1 MATIRVSNQ
10 SQLTNAL
17 RNVDDGDTILLG
29 ASTYSKL
36 QMQGGGRTDFD
47 FSSKVTIKSA
57 DANRPAV
64 INEML
69 LQNVGNLEIQDVTF
83 DYTGRQASDT
93 PSWARGTPFALKGTS
108 DVTLSNVDIKGH
120 LQNNWAVGTGLY
132 VNTSDGF
139 TIRDSDMTDFKIAM
153 NIWGTDDVTIEGNS
167 IRRMNHDG
175 LFLGGIDG
183 IKIEDNFIGDYRSQ
197 YPSALHKDSIQFY
210 TNKKIAPPS
219 EDIVIRGNTIESA
232 DHRHG
237 IFIFNELYRDGNT
250 SSAAQHKNI
259 LIENN
264 YIHSTNTHGITV
276 AHADGVVIRNNT
288 VLLNDNMGFKQI
300 PLINV
305 SLLSKNVDIVGN
317 TVYSVQNAANSSWE
331 VRGNIVEG
339 HSRGHWDGV
348 FRNGQ
353 LVRSTSNAFSES
365 ASTLSMV
372 DQSAEVFS
380 IDADSFGSGKPQI
393 IEDLDFGAGDR
404 LVLSGFGPDTFSGS
418 GVTLA
423 EDGGAVSIA
432 SAAGLRS
439 VVLDAED
446 VTARASADGDDLFVY
461 IAHKGDIAVLA
472 LADYLV

>member
-29 ASTYSKL
+29 AGTYSKL

-210 TNKKIAPPS
+210 TNKNIAPPS

-232 DHRHG
+232 DYRHG
-237 IFIFNELYRDGNT
+237 IFVFNELYREGNL
-250 SSAAQHKNI
+250 SAYHRNI

-264 YIHSTNTHGITV
+264 YIHSTNKLGITV
-276 AHADGVVIRNNT
+276 AHGDGVVIRNNT
-288 VLLNDNMGFKQI
+288 VLHNDDMGFNSV

-305 SLLSKNVDIVGN
+305 SLLSRNVDIIGN

-339 HSRGHWDGV
+339 HSRNHWDGIYK
-348 FRNGQ
+348 NGV

-439 VVLDAED
+439 VVIEAED

-461 IAHKGDIAVLA
+461 IAHESDIAVLA
-472 LADYLV
+472 LVDYLV

>member
-1 MATIRVSNQ
+1 MANIRVSNQ

-17 RNVDDGDTILLG
+17 RNVDDGDTILLAAG
-29 ASTYSKL
+29 NYSKL
-36 QMQGGGRTDFD
+36 KMQGGGRTDFD

-69 LQNVGNLEIQDVTF
+69 LQNVGNLEIKDVTF
-83 DYTGRQASDT
+83 DYTGRQASDS
-93 PSWARGTPFALKGTS
+93 PSWTRGTPFALKGTS

-120 LQNNWAVGTGLY
+120 LQNGWGAGTGLY

-139 TIRDSDMTDFKIAM
+139 TLRDSDMTDFKIAM

-175 LFLGGIDG
+175 LFFGGIDG

-210 TNKKIAPPS
+210 TNKSIAPPS
-219 EDIVIRGNTIESA
+219 EDVVIRGNTIESA

-237 IFIFNELYRDGNT
+237 IFIFNELYRAGQT
-250 SSAAQHKNI
+250 SAYHRNI
-259 LIENN
+259 LIEDN

-276 AHADGVVIRNNT
+276 TQADGVVIRNNT
-288 VLLNDNMGFKQI
+288 VLLNDDMGFRQI

-305 SLLSKNVDIVGN
+305 SLLSRNVDIIGN
-317 TVYSVQNAANSSWE
+317 TVYSVQNEANSTWE
-331 VRGNIVEG
+331 VRGNIVEA
-339 HSRGHWDGV
+339 HSRLHWDGV
-348 FRNGQ
+348 YRNGQ
-353 LVRSTSNAFSES
+353 LVRTTSSALSES

-372 DQSAEVFS
+372 DQDAEVFS
-380 IDADSFGSGKPQI
+380 IDADSFDAGQPQI
-393 IEDLDFGAGDR
+393 IEDLNFGAGDR

-423 EDGGAVSIA
+423 EDGGAVSIT
-432 SAAGLRS
+432 SAEGLRS
-439 VVLDAED
+439 VVFQAED

-461 IAHKGDIAVLA
+461 IAHDKDLAVLA
-472 LADYLV
+472 LVDYLV